1 MDLRRTKKQWR
12 QYDTNA
18 AATLSDD
25 AIKRHLRDAKAD
37 ILELHRRVALMYAS
51 LISIGEHHEEQRE
64 LWATECNADA
74 DQARYHKERSDFV
87 KIAIA
92 AALPEPAKCPG

>member
-1 MDLRRTKKQWR
+1 MQLRRTKKQWR

-18 AATLSDD
+18 VGTLSDD

-51 LISIGEHHEEQRE
+51 LIEIGEHHEKLRK
-64 LWATECNADA
+64 LWTEECNADS
-74 DQARYHKERSDFV
+74 DHVRYHKERSDFV
-87 KIAIA
+87 KSAIA
-92 AALPEPAKCPG
+92 AALPETAQCQS